1 MARRD
6 DNLLVTAREM
16 AGLDRRTIEEIGI
29 PGIVLMENAARGAA
43 AFYQE
48 VVPDLLKRRVTVV
61 AGAGNNA
68 GDGFV
73 LARILHGRGAAVRV
87 VCLRPPERLQGD
99 ALSNFNIL
107 TKLEI
112 PIHVWNESADFA
124 DQWPWIR
131 ESGAII
137 DAILGTGLSSEVRG
151 LYREIIEAVNELKGI
166 PILAVDLPSGLD
178 AGTGRPLGAAI
189 RASATATFGF
199 IKTGL
204 VIDPGLRFVGRLR
217 RVDIGIP
224 PEVSQACGIRRWWM
238 DESFLQGWLTPRS
251 PDAHKGTAGHVAVLS
266 GSRGKTGAATLI
278 CQGAARVGAGLVT
291 LLVPESLNPILEIKL
306 TEAMTW
312 PVAETEDQSPSLAAL
327 PDILALLEGKQALA
341 MGPGISLHPST
352 QSLAMEM
359 IAQCP
364 CPMVLDAD
372 ALTAVAKD
380 PSVLARSSQAMIL
393 TPHPGEMA
401 RLIRGSTRDVQ
412 ENRLETAS
420 AFSRQHGVVLVLK
433 GQGTVVAS
441 PDGAVAVNA
450 SGIPAMAS
458 GGMGD
463 ALTGMIAGFLG
474 QGFDAF
480 QAACLGVFVHG
491 AAADR
496 CFGHI
501 ASRGLLASDLLGEV
515 PAVIGDL
522 ERNGGAVSGF

>member
-1 MARRD
+1 
-6 DNLLVTAREM
+6 M

-43 AFYQE
+43 AFYEE

-73 LARILHGRGAAVRV
+73 LARIFHGRGAAVQV
-87 VCLRPPERLQGD
+87 VCLRPPERLQGE
-99 ALSNFNIL
+99 ALTNFNIL
-107 TKLEI
+107 TKLDI

-124 DQWPWIR
+124 EQWPWIR

-137 DAILGTGLSSEVRG
+137 DAVLGTGLSSEVRG
-151 LYREIIEAVNELKGI
+151 LYREIIEAVNKLEGI
-166 PILAVDLPSGLD
+166 PVLAVDLPSGLD
-178 AGTGRPLGAAI
+178 ATTGRPLGAAI
-189 RASATATFGF
+189 RAAATATFGF
-199 IKTGL
+199 LKTGL
-204 VIDPGLRFVGRLR
+204 VIDPGQKFVGELK

-224 PEVSQACGIRRWWM
+224 HEVSQDCGIQRWRLDWN
-238 DESFLQGWLTPRS
+238 FLQGWLSPRA

-266 GSRGKTGAATLI
+266 GSRGKTGAAALI

-291 LLVPESLNPILEIKL
+291 LFIPESLNPVLEVKL

-312 PVAETEDQSPSLAAL
+312 PVAETEDLSPSLAAL
-327 PDILALLEGKQALA
+327 PEIMAAMKGKQALA

-352 QSLAMEM
+352 QSLVLEL
-359 IAQCP
+359 IRQSP

-372 ALTAVAKD
+372 ALTAVAED
-380 PSVLARSSQAMIL
+380 LSVLGKSSRPMIL

-401 RLIRGSTRDVQ
+401 RLIHGSTRDVQ
-412 ENRLETAS
+412 EDRLGAAS
-420 AFSRQHGVVLVLK
+420 AFSRQYGVVLVLK
-433 GQGTVVAS
+433 GHGTVVAS
-441 PDGAVAVNA
+441 PDGALAVNA
-450 SGIPAMAS
+450 SGTPAMAS

-474 QGFDAF
+474 QGFDPF

-491 AAADR
+491 AAAVR
-496 CFGHI
+496 CIGHV

-522 ERNGGAVSGF
+522 ERNGGAVSSF